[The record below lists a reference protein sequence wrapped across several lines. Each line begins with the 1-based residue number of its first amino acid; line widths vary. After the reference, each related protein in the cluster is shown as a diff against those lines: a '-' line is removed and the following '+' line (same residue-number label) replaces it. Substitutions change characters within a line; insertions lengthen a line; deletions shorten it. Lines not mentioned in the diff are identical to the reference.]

1 MPTTGRY
8 RSTKKPFLMMLDAGS
23 AQTLEQQFMD
33 DLGFANEIR
42 LDDFSRRGAID
53 RIKESACYAFWRVL

>member
-1 MPTTGRY
+1 LSLNEETV
-8 RSTKKPFLMMLDAGS
+8 LMMLDAGS

-42 LDDFSRRGAID
+42 LDEFSRRGAID